1 MPKIAANKCHKRILR
16 FFHKNH
22 LIIVLAIIFMV
33 VCSVVW
39 LLLKNLDRK
48 NYKEVF
54 ISVYDVQKNYKKA
67 KDTIINTGSS
77 LEYSLLGVPPIKV
90 DRSVEIFKSYNE
102 SVERLEKLNI
112 SHDQDISNQYN
123 MFINKNE
130 QFKLYMNNLSKS
142 IDSINNIS
150 KECKKSNS
158 VLDAEMNPDKITP
171 SYADITPSCIGAWN
185 NLQNSKIQSL
195 SRLANNISKLM
206 LNNRKNLDE
215 LQDASIKGR
224 QVKILSIVEEIRKN
238 NREMVIV
245 AGRFSE
251 DIKEELRAIDLE
263 DDLKN
268 LNDFTAKRIL
278 TVD

>member
-22 LIIVLAIIFMV
+22 LIIVLAIIFV
-33 VCSVVW
+33 VGCSVVW

-54 ISVYDVQKNYKKA
+54 VSVYDVQKNYKKA

-77 LEYSLLGVPPIKV
+77 LEYSLLGVPPTKIDK
-90 DRSVEIFKSYNE
+90 SVEIFKSYNE

-112 SHDQDISNQYN
+112 SHYQDISNQYN
-123 MFINKNE
+123 MFISKNE
-130 QFKLYMNNLSKS
+130 QFKLYINDLSKS

-158 VLDAEMNPDKITP
+158 VLDAEMNPDKIAP
-171 SYADITPSCIGAWN
+171 SYADMTPSCISAWN
-185 NLQNSKIQSL
+185 NLKNSKIQSL

-224 QVKILSIVEEIRKN
+224 QAKILSIVEEIRKN

-268 LNDFTAKRIL
+268 LNDFTTKRIL
-278 TVD
+278 TSD

>member
-1 MPKIAANKCHKRILR
+1 
-16 FFHKNH
+16 
-22 LIIVLAIIFMV
+22 VLAIIFV
-33 VCSVVW
+33 VGCSVVW

-54 ISVYDVQKNYKKA
+54 VSVYDVQKNYKKA

-90 DRSVEIFKSYNE
+90 DKSVEIFKSYNK

-112 SHDQDISNQYN
+112 SHYQDISNQYN

-130 QFKLYMNNLSKS
+130 QFKLYINNLSKS

-150 KECKKSNS
+150 KECKKFNS
-158 VLDAEMNPDKITP
+158 ILDVEMNPDKIAP
-171 SYADITPSCIGAWN
+171 SYADMTPSCIGVWN
-185 NLQNSKIQSL
+185 NLKNSKIQSL
-195 SRLANNISKLM
+195 SRLANDISKLM

-215 LQDASIKGR
+215 LQDDSTKVR
-224 QVKILSIVEEIRKN
+224 QAKILSIVEEIRKN

-278 TVD
+278 TGD

>member
-22 LIIVLAIIFMV
+22 LIIVLAIIFVV

-67 KDTIINTGSS
+67 KDTIINTGSF
-77 LEYSLLGVPPIKV
+77 LEYRLLGVPSTQV
-90 DRSVEIFKSYNE
+90 DKSVEVFKSYNE

-112 SHDQDISNQYN
+112 SHYQDISNQYN

-130 QFKLYMNNLSKS
+130 QFKLYINNLSKS

-158 VLDAEMNPDKITP
+158 VLDTEMNPDKIAP
-171 SYADITPSCIGAWN
+171 SYADMTPSCIGAWN

-224 QVKILSIVEEIRKN
+224 QAKILSIVEEIRKN

-268 LNDFTAKRIL
+268 LNDFTTKRIL
-278 TVD
+278 TSD

>member
-1 MPKIAANKCHKRILR
+1 MPKTAANKCHERILR

-22 LIIVLAIIFMV
+22 LIIVLVIIFV
-33 VCSVVW
+33 VGCSVVW

-54 ISVYDVQKNYKKA
+54 VSVYDVQKNYKKA
-67 KDTIINTGSS
+67 KATIINTGSS

-90 DRSVEIFKSYNE
+90 DKSVEIFKSYNE

-130 QFKLYMNNLSKS
+130 QFKIYINNLSKS

-158 VLDAEMNPDKITP
+158 VLDTEMNPDKIAP
-171 SYADITPSCIGAWN
+171 SYADMTPSCIGAWN

-224 QVKILSIVEEIRKN
+224 QAKILSIVEEIRKN

-268 LNDFTAKRIL
+268 LNDFTTKRIL
-278 TVD
+278 TSD

>member
-1 MPKIAANKCHKRILR
+1 
-16 FFHKNH
+16 
-22 LIIVLAIIFMV
+22 
-33 VCSVVW
+33 
-39 LLLKNLDRK
+39 
-48 NYKEVF
+48 
-54 ISVYDVQKNYKKA
+54 
-67 KDTIINTGSS
+67 
-77 LEYSLLGVPPIKV
+77 
-90 DRSVEIFKSYNE
+90 
-102 SVERLEKLNI
+102 
-112 SHDQDISNQYN
+112 
-123 MFINKNE
+123 
-130 QFKLYMNNLSKS
+130 MNNLSKS

-224 QVKILSIVEEIRKN
+224 QAKILSILEEIRKN

>member
-22 LIIVLAIIFMV
+22 LIIVLVIIFV
-33 VCSVVW
+33 VGCSVVW

-54 ISVYDVQKNYKKA
+54 VSVYDVQKNYKKA

-77 LEYSLLGVPPIKV
+77 LEYSLLGVPPINV
-90 DRSVEIFKSYNE
+90 DKSVEIFKSYNE

-130 QFKLYMNNLSKS
+130 QFKIYINNLSKS

-158 VLDAEMNPDKITP
+158 VLDTEMNPDKIAP
-171 SYADITPSCIGAWN
+171 SYADMKSSCIGAWN
-185 NLQNSKIQSL
+185 NLKNSKIQSL

-215 LQDASIKGR
+215 LQDVSTKGR
-224 QVKILSIVEEIRKN
+224 QVKVLSIVEEIRKN
-238 NREMVIV
+238 NREMIII

>member
-1 MPKIAANKCHKRILR
+1 MPKIAADKCHERILR

-22 LIIVLAIIFMV
+22 LIIVLAIIFV
-33 VCSVVW
+33 VGCSVVW

-77 LEYSLLGVPPIKV
+77 LEYSLLGVPSTKV
-90 DRSVEIFKSYNE
+90 DKSVEIFKSYNK

-130 QFKLYMNNLSKS
+130 QVKIYINNLSKS
-142 IDSINNIS
+142 IYSINIS

-158 VLDAEMNPDKITP
+158 VLDTEMNPDKIAP
-171 SYADITPSCIGAWN
+171 SYADMTPSCIGAWN

-224 QVKILSIVEEIRKN
+224 QAKILSIVEEIRKN

-268 LNDFTAKRIL
+268 LNDFTTKRIL
-278 TVD
+278 TSD

>member
-1 MPKIAANKCHKRILR
+1 MPKTAANKCHERILR

-22 LIIVLAIIFMV
+22 LIIVLAIIFVV

-67 KDTIINTGSS
+67 KATIINTGSF
-77 LEYSLLGVPPIKV
+77 LEYSLLGVPSTKV
-90 DRSVEIFKSYNE
+90 DKSVEVFKSYNE

-130 QFKLYMNNLSKS
+130 QFKLYINNLSKS

-158 VLDAEMNPDKITP
+158 VLDTEMNPDKIAP
-171 SYADITPSCIGAWN
+171 SYADMKPSCIGAWN

-206 LNNRKNLDE
+206 INNRKNLDE
-215 LQDASIKGR
+215 LQDVSTKGR
-224 QVKILSIVEEIRKN
+224 QAKILSIVEEIRKN

-268 LNDFTAKRIL
+268 LNDFTTKRIL

>member
-1 MPKIAANKCHKRILR
+1 MPKTAANKCHEHILR

-22 LIIVLAIIFMV
+22 LIIVLAIIFV
-33 VCSVVW
+33 VGCSVVW

-54 ISVYDVQKNYKKA
+54 VSVYDVQENYKKA

-90 DRSVEIFKSYNE
+90 DKSVEIFKSYNE

-130 QFKLYMNNLSKS
+130 QFKIYINNLSKS

-158 VLDAEMNPDKITP
+158 VLDTEMNPDKIAP
-171 SYADITPSCIGAWN
+171 SYADMTPSCIGAWN

-215 LQDASIKGR
+215 LQDVSTKGR
-224 QVKILSIVEEIRKN
+224 QAKILSIVEEIRKN

-268 LNDFTAKRIL
+268 LNDFTTKRIL
-278 TVD
+278 TSD

>member
-22 LIIVLAIIFMV
+22 LIIVLAIIFV
-33 VCSVVW
+33 VGCSVVW

-54 ISVYDVQKNYKKA
+54 VSVYDVQKNYKKA

-77 LEYSLLGVPPIKV
+77 LEYSLLGLPPTKIDK
-90 DRSVEIFKSYNE
+90 SVEIFKSYNE

-112 SHDQDISNQYN
+112 SHYQDISNQYN
-123 MFINKNE
+123 MFISKNE
-130 QFKLYMNNLSKS
+130 QFKLYINDLSKS

-158 VLDAEMNPDKITP
+158 VLDAEMNPDKIAP
-171 SYADITPSCIGAWN
+171 SYADMTPSCIGAWN

-224 QVKILSIVEEIRKN
+224 QAKILSIVEEIRKN
-238 NREMVIV
+238 NREMIII
-245 AGRFSE
+245 AGRFLE

-278 TVD
+278 TSD

>member
-1 MPKIAANKCHKRILR
+1 MH
-16 FFHKNH
+16 
-22 LIIVLAIIFMV
+22 
-33 VCSVVW
+33 
-39 LLLKNLDRK
+39 
-48 NYKEVF
+48 
-54 ISVYDVQKNYKKA
+54 
-67 KDTIINTGSS
+67 
-77 LEYSLLGVPPIKV
+77 
-90 DRSVEIFKSYNE
+90 
-102 SVERLEKLNI
+102 
-112 SHDQDISNQYN
+112 
-123 MFINKNE
+123 
-130 QFKLYMNNLSKS
+130 
-142 IDSINNIS
+142 
-150 KECKKSNS
+150 
-158 VLDAEMNPDKITP
+158 
-171 SYADITPSCIGAWN
+171 IGAWN

-215 LQDASIKGR
+215 LQDASTKGR
-224 QVKILSIVEEIRKN
+224 QAKILSIVEEIRKN

>member
-1 MPKIAANKCHKRILR
+1 
-16 FFHKNH
+16 
-22 LIIVLAIIFMV
+22 MV

>member
-1 MPKIAANKCHKRILR
+1 M
-16 FFHKNH
+16 
-22 LIIVLAIIFMV
+22 LAIIFMV

-90 DRSVEIFKSYNE
+90 DKSVEVFKSYNE

-130 QFKLYMNNLSKS
+130 QFKIYINNLSKS

-158 VLDAEMNPDKITP
+158 VLDAEMNPDKIAP
-171 SYADITPSCIGAWN
+171 SYADMTPSCIGAWN

-206 LNNRKNLDE
+206 INNRKNLDE
-215 LQDASIKGR
+215 LQDASTKGR
-224 QVKILSIVEEIRKN
+224 QAKVLSIVEEIRKN

-268 LNDFTAKRIL
+268 LNDFAAKRIL
-278 TVD
+278 TSD

>member
-1 MPKIAANKCHKRILR
+1 
-16 FFHKNH
+16 
-22 LIIVLAIIFMV
+22 
-33 VCSVVW
+33 
-39 LLLKNLDRK
+39 
-48 NYKEVF
+48 
-54 ISVYDVQKNYKKA
+54 
-67 KDTIINTGSS
+67 
-77 LEYSLLGVPPIKV
+77 
-90 DRSVEIFKSYNE
+90 
-102 SVERLEKLNI
+102 
-112 SHDQDISNQYN
+112 
-123 MFINKNE
+123 
-130 QFKLYMNNLSKS
+130 MNNLSKS

-171 SYADITPSCIGAWN
+171 SYADMTPSCIGAWN

-224 QVKILSIVEEIRKN
+224 QAKILSIVEEIRKN
-238 NREMVIV
+238 NREMIII

>member
-1 MPKIAANKCHKRILR
+1 
-16 FFHKNH
+16 
-22 LIIVLAIIFMV
+22 
-33 VCSVVW
+33 
-39 LLLKNLDRK
+39 
-48 NYKEVF
+48 
-54 ISVYDVQKNYKKA
+54 
-67 KDTIINTGSS
+67 
-77 LEYSLLGVPPIKV
+77 
-90 DRSVEIFKSYNE
+90 
-102 SVERLEKLNI
+102 
-112 SHDQDISNQYN
+112 

-130 QFKLYMNNLSKS
+130 QFKLYINNLSKS

-150 KECKKSNS
+150 KECKKFNS
-158 VLDAEMNPDKITP
+158 ILDVEMNPDKIAP
-171 SYADITPSCIGAWN
+171 SYADMTPSCIGVWN
-185 NLQNSKIQSL
+185 NLKNSKIQSL
-195 SRLANNISKLM
+195 SRLANDISKLM

-215 LQDASIKGR
+215 LQDDSTKVR
-224 QVKILSIVEEIRKN
+224 QAKILSIVEEIRKN

>member
-1 MPKIAANKCHKRILR
+1 MPKTAANKCHEHILR

-54 ISVYDVQKNYKKA
+54 VSVYDVQKNYKKA

-77 LEYSLLGVPPIKV
+77 LEYSLLGVPPIK
-90 DRSVEIFKSYNE
+90 DKSVEIFKSYNE

-130 QFKLYMNNLSKS
+130 QFKIYINNLSKS

-158 VLDAEMNPDKITP
+158 VLDTEMNPDKIAP
-171 SYADITPSCIGAWN
+171 SYADMTSSCIGAWN

-224 QVKILSIVEEIRKN
+224 QTKILSIVEEIRKN

-268 LNDFTAKRIL
+268 LNDFTTKRIL
-278 TVD
+278 TSD

>member
-1 MPKIAANKCHKRILR
+1 MPKIAANKCHERILR

-22 LIIVLAIIFMV
+22 LIIVLAIIFV
-33 VCSVVW
+33 VGCSVVW

-90 DRSVEIFKSYNE
+90 DKSVEIFKSYNK

-123 MFINKNE
+123 MFIN
-130 QFKLYMNNLSKS
+130 NLSKS

-158 VLDAEMNPDKITP
+158 VLDTEMNPDKIAP
-171 SYADITPSCIGAWN
+171 SYADMTPSCIGAWN

-224 QVKILSIVEEIRKN
+224 QAKILSIVEEIRKN

-268 LNDFTAKRIL
+268 LNDFTTKRIL
-278 TVD
+278 TSD

>member
-22 LIIVLAIIFMV
+22 LIIVLAIIFV
-33 VCSVVW
+33 VGCSVVW

-54 ISVYDVQKNYKKA
+54 ISVYDVQKNSKQA
-67 KDTIINTGSS
+67 KYTIINTGSF

-90 DRSVEIFKSYNE
+90 DKSVEIFESYNE

-130 QFKLYMNNLSKS
+130 KFKIYINNLSKS

-158 VLDAEMNPDKITP
+158 VLDAEMNPDKIAP
-171 SYADITPSCIGAWN
+171 SYADMTPSCIGTWN
-185 NLQNSKIQSL
+185 NLQKSKIQSL

-215 LQDASIKGR
+215 LQDASTKGR
-224 QVKILSIVEEIRKN
+224 QAKILSIVEEIRKN
-238 NREMVIV
+238 NREMIII

>member
-130 QFKLYMNNLSKS
+130 QFKHEQL
-142 IDSINNIS
+142 I
-150 KECKKSNS
+150 
-158 VLDAEMNPDKITP
+158 
-171 SYADITPSCIGAWN
+171 
-185 NLQNSKIQSL
+185 
-195 SRLANNISKLM
+195 
-206 LNNRKNLDE
+206 
-215 LQDASIKGR
+215 
-224 QVKILSIVEEIRKN
+224 
-238 NREMVIV
+238 
-245 AGRFSE
+245 
-251 DIKEELRAIDLE
+251 
-263 DDLKN
+263 
-268 LNDFTAKRIL
+268 
-278 TVD
+278 

>member
-22 LIIVLAIIFMV
+22 LIIVLAIIFV
-33 VCSVVW
+33 VGCSVVW

-67 KDTIINTGSS
+67 KATIINTGSS

-90 DRSVEIFKSYNE
+90 DKSVEIFESYNE

-130 QFKLYMNNLSKS
+130 KFKIYINNLSKS

-158 VLDAEMNPDKITP
+158 VLDAEMNPDKIAP
-171 SYADITPSCIGAWN
+171 SYADMKSSCIGAWN

-215 LQDASIKGR
+215 LQDASTKGR
-224 QVKILSIVEEIRKN
+224 QAKILSIVEEIRKN
-238 NREMVIV
+238 NREMIII

-268 LNDFTAKRIL
+268 LNDFTTKRIL
-278 TVD
+278 TSD

>member
-22 LIIVLAIIFMV
+22 LIIVLAIIFV
-33 VCSVVW
+33 VGCSVVW

-67 KDTIINTGSS
+67 KDTIINTGSH
-77 LEYSLLGVPPIKV
+77 LEYSLLGVPPTKIDK
-90 DRSVEIFKSYNE
+90 SVEIFKSYNE

-171 SYADITPSCIGAWN
+171 SYADMTPSCIGAWN

-224 QVKILSIVEEIRKN
+224 QVRVLSIVEEIRKN

-268 LNDFTAKRIL
+268 LNDFAAKRIL